1 VPAAGHGEESRRDPN
16 RQDDTMAESSLTQVD
31 LERAL
36 AAVEE
41 DLKMYGRQKKPGMT
55 WMTADGRV
63 FGAKADE
70 RGPIGG
76 GKGYAKIVMDG
87 DYRVSN
93 LDELLEALKKVK
105 TGQVV
110 YVESDADIDCTT
122 RVHIE
127 TLVLEIPSGV
137 TLASNRG
144 DRGSRGAVISSDTFA
159 TMPLLRAGGAN
170 VRITGLRIRGP
181 DPKRRIYH
189 HRRSFAEGRGHQYY
203 YRFPKSEGIA
213 SDHPGLQVDNCE
225 LAGWSHAAVNL
236 GRGRGH
242 HIHHNYIHHNQ
253 YAGLG
258 YGICLNESE
267 ALIEGNLFDYN
278 RHSIAGTGRPG
289 TSYEARHNVEL
300 GDSLSHCFDMH
311 GGRDRKDG
319 TQIAGTRIQIHHNT
333 FRAQQTPVVI
343 RGIPEKECRIFGNW
357 FCRHEKMGE
366 AASRPAVRCFEK
378 TVVEGNK
385 HGM

>member
-258 YGICLNESE
+258 YGICLNESDRSPE
-267 ALIEGNLFDYN
+267 RAAPGQ
-278 RHSIAGTGRPG
+278 AMRPG
-289 TSYEARHNVEL
+289 ITSNSAIPSVTASICMEAAIGRTAHRSPAPGFRSITTPFEHSRHP
-300 GDSLSHCFDMH
+300 SSF
-311 GGRDRKDG
+311 
-319 TQIAGTRIQIHHNT
+319 
-333 FRAQQTPVVI
+333 
-343 RGIPEKECRIFGNW
+343 
-357 FCRHEKMGE
+357 
-366 AASRPAVRCFEK
+366 AASRKKSVGFSGTGSAAMKKWERRQAVRQ
-378 TVVEGNK
+378 
-385 HGM
+385 